1 MPLAPLLA
9 RQLAASARAAVPRH
23 ARAATTA
30 ARPVQLATRSRTVRA
45 DARPAAGPDATSA
58 PATPTARADP
68 PASDATSDATSD
80 APRSAAA
87 QTGNYGPG
95 TTSSAMTPSA
105 STTGHDGPNPHPNP
119 NSRRPPPP
127 PTPPRA
133 RPRKGASAP
142 VWAAVCL
149 LTIAVGVLS
158 EQWWFRTS
166 KHRHRVDGDPERGGG
181 KSGVVFTEPAAID
194 DPDWTARIAVL
205 EHLQSLDDVVR
216 HYASAPDRETLAPR
230 DAVRA
235 LVRVVRGSDLP
246 EDDDDAT
253 LVEELA
259 AAVAGATRRDA
270 RLDARALDR
279 VAHLLALP
287 PARMRVAAAA
297 LDADGD
303 GLLTLRE
310 FQAAIAGGVP
320 TESPAPP
327 RTGLLATWFGDDGK
341 GTVRVADLAATLA
354 RARAALT
361 RVQFAVHAVDGI
373 MPLERYAWL
382 VAAAATPAVGDVVAH
397 ARMVDRVDRV
407 RGKWAGQQGI
417 TIDEYVA
424 FDALARHADRLVVA
438 MRYVDAQAGAPGPV
452 SVGSRAA
459 EEAWASAVDQVTFRR
474 AARALDVTLSP
485 TQVAVLFDLL
495 DADGDGRLALAEF
508 RTLARRFRHH
518 GSLPPSLA
526 GPCATAPTTGTSFS
540 TRVRAWWR
548 CALTGVPTTDD
559 DDAENVDDG
568 TAALIMFTGGPAA
581 MWSDA
586 TEVVAAE

>member
-9 RQLAASARAAVPRH
+9 RQLAASARSALPCH
-23 ARAATTA
+23 ARAATAVLAA
-30 ARPVQLATRSRTVRA
+30 ARPAHFATRTHST
-45 DARPAAGPDATSA
+45 DTNSRPAGSDATSA
-58 PATPTARADP
+58 PVTPNERIEPLASNVASDVQRSSTATP
-68 PASDATSDATSD
+68 
-80 APRSAAA
+80 AAND
-87 QTGNYGPG
+87 GV
-95 TTSSAMTPSA
+95 TTSSAITPS
-105 STTGHDGPNPHPNP
+105 STPAGWDGRNP
-119 NSRRPPPP
+119 NSRARTPPPL

-133 RPRKGASAP
+133 RRRKGASAP
-142 VWAAVCL
+142 VWAAVCV

-181 KSGVVFTEPAAID
+181 KSGVVFTEPAGD
-194 DPDWTARIAVL
+194 DPDWTARLAVL
-205 EHLQSLDDVVR
+205 EKLQSLDDVVQ
-216 HYASAPDRETLAPR
+216 HYAGADRETLTPR

-235 LVRVVRGSDLP
+235 LVRVVPGSELP
-246 EDDDDAT
+246 VDDDAQ

-310 FQAAIAGGVP
+310 FQAALAGGVP
-320 TESPAPP
+320 IESSAPP
-327 RTGLLATWFGDDGK
+327 TGLLATWFGTDGK

-361 RVQFAVHAVDGI
+361 RLQFTAHAVDAV

-382 VAAAATPAVGDVVAH
+382 VAAAATTAVGDVVEH

-407 RGKWAGQQGI
+407 RGKWAHERGI
-417 TIDEYVA
+417 TMDDYVA

-452 SVGSRAA
+452 SVGRRAA
-459 EEAWASAVDQVTFRR
+459 EDAWASAVDQATFRR

-508 RTLARRFRHH
+508 RTLARRFRHQ
-518 GSLPPSLA
+518 GTLPPSVA
-526 GPCATAPTTGTSFS
+526 GPCATAPVGPTPFS
-540 TRVRAWWR
+540 VRVRAWWR
-548 CALTGVPTTDD
+548 CALTGVPPADD
-559 DDAENVDDG
+559 DDSESIDNG
-568 TAALIMFTGGPAA
+568 TAALIIFTGGPAA
-581 MWSDA
+581 MWNDA

>member
-1 MPLAPLLA
+1 M
-9 RQLAASARAAVPRH
+9 
-23 ARAATTA
+23 
-30 ARPVQLATRSRTVRA
+30 
-45 DARPAAGPDATSA
+45 
-58 PATPTARADP
+58 
-68 PASDATSDATSD
+68 
-80 APRSAAA
+80 
-87 QTGNYGPG
+87 
-95 TTSSAMTPSA
+95 TTSPR
-105 STTGHDGPNPHPNP
+105 TTSNEDSNP
-119 NSRRPPPP
+119 NSRRTPPP

-133 RPRKGASAP
+133 RRRKGASAP
-142 VWAAVCL
+142 VWAAVCV

-166 KHRHRVDGDPERGGG
+166 KHRHRVDGDPQSGGG
-181 KSGVVFTEPAAID
+181 KSGVVFTEPAVPQGD
-194 DPDWTARIAVL
+194 DEWNARIAVL
-205 EHLQSLDDVVR
+205 EKLQSLDDVIR
-216 HYASAPDRETLAPR
+216 HYASAGGTLVPR

-235 LVRVVRGSDLP
+235 LVRVVRGTDLP
-246 EDDDDAT
+246 VDDDAQ

-310 FQAAIAGGVP
+310 FQAALAGGVP
-320 TESPAPP
+320 IESSAPP
-327 RTGLLATWFGDDGK
+327 TGLLATWFGTDGK
-341 GTVRVADLAATLA
+341 GAVRVADLAATLG

-361 RVQFAVHAVDGI
+361 RLQFAVHAVNGV

-382 VAAAATPAVGDVVAH
+382 VAAAATPAVGDVVEH

-407 RGKWAGQQGI
+407 RAKWAQEHGI

-452 SVGSRAA
+452 SVGRHAA
-459 EEAWASAVDQVTFRR
+459 EDVWASAVDQATFRR

-526 GPCATAPTTGTSFS
+526 GPCATAPPGPVSFS
-540 TRVRAWWR
+540 TRVRSWWR
-548 CALTGVPTTDD
+548 CALAGVPTADNED
-559 DDAENVDDG
+559 SESVDDT
-568 TAALIMFTGGPAA
+568 TAALIMFTGAA
-581 MWSDA
+581 IAWTDA
-586 TEVVAAE
+586 TEVVATE